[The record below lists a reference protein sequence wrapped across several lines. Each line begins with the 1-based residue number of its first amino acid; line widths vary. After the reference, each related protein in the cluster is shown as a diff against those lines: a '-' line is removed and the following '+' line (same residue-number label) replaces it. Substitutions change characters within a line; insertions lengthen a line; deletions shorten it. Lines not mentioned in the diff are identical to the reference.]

1 MKKYNEN
8 IFNPVIFYGVG
19 LYPILA
25 LCVGLEQA
33 VKFSLL
39 LFITMVLCNLIINA
53 FKPLLVKEVRIPCYV
68 FLVIGIEYLLDSI
81 IFEFWASQ
89 YSNTVPL
96 LTMLF
101 SSAII
106 IYMLEETTKKTT
118 FKASITGCLKMAT
131 EYCFCMIVIAFVR
144 EILGSGSVWGKK
156 IGGFAGLEF
165 FNSFAGG
172 LLLIMIYA
180 AVYAIIAKS
189 IKEKRVAF
197 LGLVDRYTLLLENAG
212 EEYSE
217 QESKEG
223 GAVTSS
229 NASDSAGEELN
240 AAATEETSTSGL
252 GGGENE

>member
-81 IFEFWASQ
+81 IFEFWANQ
-89 YSNTVPL
+89 YSAVVPL

-118 FKASITGCLKMAT
+118 FKESITGCLKMAA
-131 EYCFCMIVIAFVR
+131 EYCLSMIVIAFVR

-180 AVYAIIAKS
+180 AIYAIVAKS
-189 IKEKRVAF
+189 IKEKRIAF

-212 EEYSE
+212 EEYTEKEAQEDAAGVNAAITNAQAEEPSE
-217 QESKEG
+217 PAAEEMS
-223 GAVTSS
+223 TSS
-229 NASDSAGEELN
+229 
-240 AAATEETSTSGL
+240 L

>member
-81 IFEFWASQ
+81 IFEFWANQ
-89 YSNTVPL
+89 YSSTVPL

-118 FKASITGCLKMAT
+118 FKESITGCLKMAA
-131 EYCFCMIVIAFVR
+131 EYCVCMIVVAFVR

-156 IGGFAGLEF
+156 IGTFAGLEF

-180 AVYAIIAKS
+180 AIYAVVAKS
-189 IKEKRVAF
+189 IKEKRIAF
-197 LGLVDRYTLLLENAG
+197 FGLVDRYTLLLENAG

-217 QESKEG
+217 KESQEDATTNG
-223 GAVTSS
+223 GIATD
-229 NASDSAGEELN
+229 AAGEESN
-240 AAATEETSTSGL
+240 APAAKEMSTSGL